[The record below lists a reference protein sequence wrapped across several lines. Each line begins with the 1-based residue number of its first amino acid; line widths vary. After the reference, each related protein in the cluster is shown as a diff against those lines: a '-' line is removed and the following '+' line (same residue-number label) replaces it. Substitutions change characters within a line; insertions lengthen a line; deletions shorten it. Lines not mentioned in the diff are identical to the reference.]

1 MKRAKVFLLLN
12 PSVGPKLGAAG
23 PDRLDQKA
31 CLMKSRFDAVLRALC
46 ALIPGACAALGVTS
60 TALAAH
66 DDGVVRT
73 IGAGSTGI
81 WRALDLLVAAPM
93 MLLPLGTRA
102 CRAGL
107 AGAFVTAVA
116 GWIGFE
122 VAQALTASTVT
133 SFLKNVSGKKAE
145 RLVSA
150 VSAVAVLTALLSPA
164 WQTEAASP
172 GGATTGALLVMLALR
187 FTSLPALALIAGAA
201 ASYEPLAFLAVL
213 ASATPT
219 FAQTWADSRR
229 ASTRLPWAHAGCMFL
244 LGLGP
249 LAVGVAVGRRA
260 PEISLLVPAVERTA
274 HVGPI
279 GFALGEIG
287 FVLGIA
293 GVAGAA
299 LASIRPASRPVL
311 GAVAAGIA
319 ALALHAP
326 SGPNRYAAAD
336 LAGLVAFYILMANA
350 LAVLVLV
357 IARARVPFA
366 EASAAM
372 VVLIELVL
380 PVRSADEAFAR
391 REARA
396 AHAAA
401 IWNDIAWGSAAPAAI
416 LLVHDRG
423 TMGRIASARAAGEFR
438 EDLVVVPAYQVQSR
452 AGERAL
458 LAEPKLAP
466 LYRDMALDVPPEELS
481 LSQLG
486 AQRPVLS
493 NFDPKWDRA
502 LSRHLV
508 PLGLTAKFE
517 PEPRGTSE
525 RVRALDAFHA
535 EKDRLVRI
543 TVAKKDAELAA
554 ATATLLRARA
564 IGMGAT
570 GERDVLS
577 KALDDLRAFAPDDLV
592 GSALVRRLVT
602 TKGAIDVK
610 DLKPYP

>member
-1 MKRAKVFLLLN
+1 
-12 PSVGPKLGAAG
+12 
-23 PDRLDQKA
+23 
-31 CLMKSRFDAVLRALC
+31 
-46 ALIPGACAALGVTS
+46 
-60 TALAAH
+60 
-66 DDGVVRT
+66 
-73 IGAGSTGI
+73 
-81 WRALDLLVAAPM
+81 M
-93 MLLPLGTRA
+93 MMLPLGTRA

-116 GWIGFE
+116 GWIAFE
-122 VAQALTASTVT
+122 VAAGLTASTVT

-145 RLVSA
+145 RLTSA

-172 GGATTGALLVMLALR
+172 GGATTGALMVLLAMR
-187 FTSLPALALIAGAA
+187 ATSLPAVALIAGLAG
-201 ASYEPLAFLAVL
+201 SYEPLTLVAVL
-213 ASATPT
+213 ATATPAL
-219 FAQTWADSRR
+219 AQKFVESRTL
-229 ASTRLPWAHAGCMFL
+229 AAPRLAWVHAGCMFL
-244 LGLGP
+244 LGLAP
-249 LAVGVAVGRRA
+249 LAVGVALGRRA

-279 GFALGEIG
+279 GFALSEVGV
-287 FVLGIA
+287 VLLVA
-293 GVAGAA
+293 GVTGAA
-299 LASIRPASRPVL
+299 LASTRPPARPML
-311 GAVAAGIA
+311 GAVAAGVA

-326 SGPNRYAAAD
+326 AGPNRYAAAI

-391 REARA
+391 REGRA

-423 TMGRIASARAAGEFR
+423 TMGRIASARAAGDFR
-438 EDLVVVPAYQVQSR
+438 EDLVVVPAYEVQSR
-452 AGERAL
+452 AGEHAL

-502 LSRHLV
+502 LARHLV

-517 PEPRGTSE
+517 PEPRGASE
-525 RVRALDAFHA
+525 RVRALEAFHA
-535 EKDRLVRI
+535 QKDRLVRI

-577 KALDDLRAFAPDDLV
+577 KALDDLRAVAPDDLV

-602 TKGAIDVK
+602 TKGPIDVR